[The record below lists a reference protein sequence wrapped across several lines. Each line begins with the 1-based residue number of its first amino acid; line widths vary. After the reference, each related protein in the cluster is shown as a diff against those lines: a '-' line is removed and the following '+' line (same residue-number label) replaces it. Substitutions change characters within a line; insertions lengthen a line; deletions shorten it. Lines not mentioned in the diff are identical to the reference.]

1 MTLLIWVGFGVLA
14 VLMLLVIVGLFV
26 EERALEVPR
35 IYDDQSPH

>member
-35 IYDDQSPH
+35 IYDDQSLH